1 MDMLKYIE
9 ELRNKLHHHNYLYYI
24 KDAPE
29 ISDLEFD
36 QTLSELVSLENK
48 YPQYFDANSPSQRVG
63 SSLSNSFKTFNHKY
77 RMYSLE
83 NSYSREDLAKWN
95 ERIEKNL
102 GKNNLSF
109 SCELKLDGV
118 SISLSYE
125 KGLLKKALTRGDGIQ
140 GDDVTENIKTIN
152 SIPLKL
158 NRTIDYDFTIRG
170 EVIIEK
176 KDFTEMNKIRERN
189 GDEKYMNPR
198 NTASGSIKLI
208 NSLEVKKRPLKC
220 YFFQIISENYNILN
234 QTEALNLVKVLGFK
248 TLKTNRFCKNID
260 DVFDY
265 INYWDKRKND
275 LNFEIDG
282 IVIKVNNLGYQ
293 KDLGYTSKF
302 PRWAIAYKF
311 ATERVETK
319 LIDVEYQ
326 VGRTG
331 VVTPVAVLE
340 PVLIN
345 GTKVK
350 RASLHNKDQIE
361 KLNLHQNDHV
371 FVEKG
376 GEIIPKIVGVNKEKR
391 SLDAKT
397 VMFREICPCPIQS
410 NLVKIPGEAQHYCV
424 NHKKCPPQILGR
436 FKHFISRKAMNID
449 GFGIETIERLI
460 KINELKNFS
469 DIYFLSKQKLVSI
482 DRMAEKSA
490 QNLLTA
496 IKNSIS
502 QPFHKVLFSLG
513 IRHVGETVA
522 LNLVNHFK
530 TIENLMN
537 SDFDQMISVNE
548 IGDKIAE
555 SLIEYFDDVEN
566 KEEVLKLKYLGL
578 CFKISNENK
587 NNPLNNLKFVISGT
601 FEEISRE
608 DLKAMI
614 ISSGGSISSS
624 VTKNSILITG
634 ENAGPSKISK
644 ADSLGIQKLTYDRF
658 IAKFIS

>member
-83 NSYSREDLAKWN
+83 NSYSREDLVKWN

-614 ISSGGSISSS
+614 ISNGGSVSSS

>member
-1 MDMLKYIE
+1 
-9 ELRNKLHHHNYLYYI
+9 
-24 KDAPE
+24 
-29 ISDLEFD
+29 
-36 QTLSELVSLENK
+36 
-48 YPQYFDANSPSQRVG
+48 
-63 SSLSNSFKTFNHKY
+63 
-77 RMYSLE
+77 
-83 NSYSREDLAKWN
+83 
-95 ERIEKNL
+95 
-102 GKNNLSF
+102 
-109 SCELKLDGV
+109 
-118 SISLSYE
+118 
-125 KGLLKKALTRGDGIQ
+125 
-140 GDDVTENIKTIN
+140 
-152 SIPLKL
+152 
-158 NRTIDYDFTIRG
+158 
-170 EVIIEK
+170 
-176 KDFTEMNKIRERN
+176 MNKIRERN
-189 GDEKYMNPR
+189 GDTKYMNPR

-234 QTEALNLVKVLGFK
+234 QTEALNLVEDLGFK

-260 DVFDY
+260 DVFAY

-319 LIDVEYQ
+319 LIDIEYQ

-376 GEIIPKIVGVNKEKR
+376 GEIIPKIVGVNLEKR
-391 SLDAKT
+391 SKSPSKINFKD
-397 VMFREICPCPIQS
+397 FCPACNS
-410 NLVKIPGEAQHYCV
+410 SLVKSQNEAQHFCL
-424 NHKKCPPQILGR
+424 NSKNCPPQISGK

-449 GFGIETIERLI
+449 GFGKETIERLI

-469 DIYFLSKQKLVSI
+469 DIYTLSEQKLVSI

-522 LNLVNHFK
+522 LNLVNNFK

-537 SDFDQMISVNE
+537 ADFDQIISVNE

-566 KEEVLKLKYLGL
+566 KEEIQQLKYLGL
-578 CFKISNENK
+578 CFKISNENSS
-587 NNPLNNLKFVISGT
+587 NTLNNLKFVISGT

-608 DLKAMI
+608 DLKSMI
-614 ISSGGSISSS
+614 LSNGGSVSSS
-624 VTKNSILITG
+624 VTKNIILIIG
-634 ENAGPSKISK
+634 ENAGPKKISK
-644 ADSLGIQKLTYDRF
+644 ADNLGIEKLTYNRF
-658 IAKFIS
+658 IAKFKL

>member
-29 ISDLEFD
+29 ISDIEFD
-36 QTLSELVSLENK
+36 QILNELVSLENK

-83 NSYSREDLAKWN
+83 NSYSREDLVKWN

-189 GDEKYMNPR
+189 GDTKYMNPR

-234 QTEALNLVKVLGFK
+234 QTEALNLVEDLGFK
-248 TLKTNRFCKNID
+248 TLKTNRFCKNIN
-260 DVFDY
+260 DVFAY

-319 LIDVEYQ
+319 LIDIEYQ

-376 GEIIPKIVGVNKEKR
+376 GEIIPKIVGVNLEKR
-391 SLDAKT
+391 SKSPSKINFKD
-397 VMFREICPCPIQS
+397 FCPACNS
-410 NLVKIPGEAQHYCV
+410 SLVKSQNEAQHFCL
-424 NHKKCPPQILGR
+424 NSKNCPPQISGK

-449 GFGIETIERLI
+449 GFGKETIERLI

-469 DIYFLSKQKLVSI
+469 DIYALSKQKLVSI

-537 SDFDQMISVNE
+537 ADFDQIISVNE

-555 SLIEYFDDVEN
+555 SLIKYFDDVEN
-566 KEEVLKLKYLGL
+566 KEEIQRLKYLGL
-578 CFKISNENK
+578 CFKISNENSS
-587 NNPLNNLKFVISGT
+587 NTLNNLKFVISGT

-608 DLKAMI
+608 DLKSMI
-614 ISSGGSISSS
+614 LSNGGSVSSS
-624 VTKNSILITG
+624 VTKNIILIIG
-634 ENAGPSKISK
+634 ENAGPKKISK
-644 ADSLGIQKLTYDRF
+644 ADSLGIEKLTYKRF
-658 IAKFIS
+658 IAKFKL

>member
-29 ISDLEFD
+29 ISDIEFD
-36 QTLSELVSLENK
+36 QILNELVSLENK

-83 NSYSREDLAKWN
+83 NSYSREDLVKWN

-189 GDEKYMNPR
+189 GDTKYMNPR

-234 QTEALNLVKVLGFK
+234 QTEALNLVEDLGFK

-260 DVFDY
+260 DVFAY

-319 LIDVEYQ
+319 LIDIEYQ

-376 GEIIPKIVGVNKEKR
+376 GEIIPKIVGVNLEKR
-391 SLDAKT
+391 SKSPSKINFKD
-397 VMFREICPCPIQS
+397 FCPACNS
-410 NLVKIPGEAQHYCV
+410 SLVKSQNEAQHFCL
-424 NHKKCPPQILGR
+424 NSKNCPPQISGK

-449 GFGIETIERLI
+449 GFGKETIERLI

-469 DIYFLSKQKLVSI
+469 DIYALSKQKLVSI

-496 IKNSIS
+496 IKSSIS

-537 SDFDQMISVNE
+537 ADFDQIISVNE

-555 SLIEYFDDVEN
+555 SLIEYFDDVQN
-566 KEEVLKLKYLGL
+566 KEEILRLKYLGL
-578 CFKISNENK
+578 CFKISNENSS
-587 NNPLNNLKFVISGT
+587 NTLNNLKFVISGT

-608 DLKAMI
+608 DLKSMI
-614 ISSGGSISSS
+614 LSNGGSVSSS
-624 VTKNSILITG
+624 VTKNIILIIG
-634 ENAGPSKISK
+634 ENAGPKKISK
-644 ADSLGIQKLTYDRF
+644 ADNLGIEKLTYNRF
-658 IAKFIS
+658 IAKFKL

>member
-158 NRTIDYDFTIRG
+158 NSTIDYDFTIRG

-248 TLKTNRFCKNID
+248 TLKTNKFCKNID

-614 ISSGGSISSS
+614 ISSGGSVSSS

>member
-29 ISDLEFD
+29 ISDIEFD
-36 QTLSELVSLENK
+36 QILSELVSLENK

-83 NSYSREDLAKWN
+83 NSYSREDLVKWN

-158 NRTIDYDFTIRG
+158 NRIIDYNFTIRG

-176 KDFTEMNKIRERN
+176 EDFTEMNKIRERN
-189 GDEKYMNPR
+189 GDTKYMNPR

-220 YFFQIISENYNILN
+220 YFFQIISENYKILN
-234 QTEALNLVKVLGFK
+234 QTEALNLVDDLGFK
-248 TLKTNRFCKNID
+248 TLKTNRFCKNIE

-311 ATERVETK
+311 ATERAETK

-361 KLNLHQNDHV
+361 KLNLHQNEHV

-376 GEIIPKIVGVNKEKR
+376 GEIIPKIVGINKEKR
-391 SLDAKT
+391 SSDAKPF
-397 VMFREICPCPIQS
+397 MFSEICPCPIQS
-410 NLVKIPGEAQHYCV
+410 NLVRIAGEAQHYCV

-449 GFGIETIERLI
+449 GFGVETIERLV

-469 DIYFLSKQKLVSI
+469 DIYALSKQKLISI

-522 LNLVNHFK
+522 LNLVNNFK
-530 TIENLMN
+530 TIEKLMN
-537 SDFDQMISVNE
+537 ADFDQIISVNE

-566 KEEVLKLKYLGL
+566 KEEIQQLKYLGL
-578 CFKISNENK
+578 CFKISNVSK
-587 NNPLNNLKFVISGT
+587 NNTLNNLKFVISGT

-608 DLKAMI
+608 DLKSMI
-614 ISSGGSISSS
+614 LSNGGSVSSS
-624 VTKNSILITG
+624 VTKNIILIIG
-634 ENAGPSKISK
+634 ENAGPQKISK
-644 ADSLGIQKLTYDRF
+644 ADSLGIEKLTYNRF
-658 IAKFIS
+658 IAKFKL

>member
-29 ISDLEFD
+29 ISDIEFD
-36 QTLSELVSLENK
+36 QILNELVSLENK

-83 NSYSREDLAKWN
+83 NSYSIEDLVKWN

-158 NRTIDYDFTIRG
+158 NRAIDYDFTIRG

-176 KDFTEMNKIRERN
+176 KDFAEMNKIRERN
-189 GDEKYMNPR
+189 GDTKYMNPR

-234 QTEALNLVKVLGFK
+234 QTEALNLVEDLGFK
-248 TLKTNRFCKNID
+248 TLKTNRFCKNIN

-311 ATERVETK
+311 ATERAETK

-361 KLNLHQNDHV
+361 KLNLHQNEYV

-376 GEIIPKIVGVNKEKR
+376 GEIIPKIVGINKEKR
-391 SLDAKT
+391 SSDAKP
-397 VMFREICPCPIQS
+397 VMFSEICPCPIQS
-410 NLVKIPGEAQHYCV
+410 NLVKIAGEAQHYCV

-469 DIYFLSKQKLVSI
+469 DIYALSKQKLISI

-522 LNLVNHFK
+522 LNLVNNFK

-537 SDFDQMISVNE
+537 ADFDQIISVNE

-566 KEEVLKLKYLGL
+566 KEEILKLKYLGL
-578 CFKISNENK
+578 CFKIRNENK
-587 NNPLNNLKFVISGT
+587 NKPLNNLKFVISGT
-601 FEEISRE
+601 FQEISRE
-608 DLKAMI
+608 DLKSMI
-614 ISSGGSISSS
+614 LSNGGSVSSS
-624 VTKNSILITG
+624 VTKNIILIIG
-634 ENAGPSKISK
+634 ENVGPKKISK
-644 ADSLGIQKLTYDRF
+644 ADSLGIEKLTYDRF
-658 IAKFIS
+658 IAKFKL

>member
-1 MDMLKYIE
+1 MLKYIE

-29 ISDLEFD
+29 ISDIEFD
-36 QTLSELVSLENK
+36 QILNELVSLENK
-48 YPQYFDANSPSQRVG
+48 YPQYFDSNSPSQRVG

-83 NSYSREDLAKWN
+83 NSYSREDLVKWN

-158 NRTIDYDFTIRG
+158 NRAIDYDFTIRG

-176 KDFTEMNKIRERN
+176 KDFAEMNKIRERN
-189 GDEKYMNPR
+189 GDTKYMNPR

-234 QTEALNLVKVLGFK
+234 QTEALNLVEELGFK
-248 TLKTNRFCKNID
+248 TLKTNRFCKNIN

-282 IVIKVNNLGYQ
+282 IVIKVNNLSYQ
-293 KDLGYTSKF
+293 KDLGFTSKF

-311 ATERVETK
+311 ATERAETK

-361 KLNLHQNDHV
+361 KLNLHQNEYV

-376 GEIIPKIVGVNKEKR
+376 GEIIPKIVGINKEKR
-391 SLDAKT
+391 SSDAKP
-397 VMFREICPCPIQS
+397 VMFSEICPCPIQS
-410 NLVKIPGEAQHYCV
+410 NLVKIAGEAQHYCV

-469 DIYFLSKQKLVSI
+469 DIYALSKQKLISI

-522 LNLVNHFK
+522 LNLVNNFK

-537 SDFDQMISVNE
+537 ADFDQIISVNE

-566 KEEVLKLKYLGL
+566 REEIQQLKYLGL
-578 CFKISNENK
+578 CFKIRNENK
-587 NNPLNNLKFVISGT
+587 SNTLNNLKFVISGT
-601 FEEISRE
+601 FQEISRE
-608 DLKAMI
+608 DLKSMI
-614 ISSGGSISSS
+614 LSNGGSVSSS
-624 VTKNSILITG
+624 VTKNIILIIG
-634 ENAGPSKISK
+634 ENVGPKKISK
-644 ADSLGIQKLTYDRF
+644 ADSLGIEKLTYDRF
-658 IAKFIS
+658 IAKFKL

>member
-1 MDMLKYIE
+1 MLKYIE

-29 ISDLEFD
+29 ISDIEFD
-36 QTLSELVSLENK
+36 QILNELVSLENK
-48 YPQYFDANSPSQRVG
+48 YPQYFDSNSPSQRVG

-83 NSYSREDLAKWN
+83 NSYSREDLVKWN

-158 NRTIDYDFTIRG
+158 NRAIDYDFTIRG

-176 KDFTEMNKIRERN
+176 KDFAEMNKIRERN
-189 GDEKYMNPR
+189 GDTKYMNPR

-234 QTEALNLVKVLGFK
+234 QTEALNLVEDLGFK
-248 TLKTNRFCKNID
+248 TLKTNRFCKNIN

-311 ATERVETK
+311 ATERAETK

-361 KLNLHQNDHV
+361 KLNLHQNEYV

-376 GEIIPKIVGVNKEKR
+376 GEIIPKIVGINKEKR
-391 SLDAKT
+391 SSDAKP
-397 VMFREICPCPIQS
+397 VMFSEICPCPIQS
-410 NLVKIPGEAQHYCV
+410 NLVKIAGEAQHYCV

-469 DIYFLSKQKLVSI
+469 DIYALSKQKLISI

-522 LNLVNHFK
+522 LNLVNNFK

-537 SDFDQMISVNE
+537 ADFDQIISVNE

-566 KEEVLKLKYLGL
+566 EEEILKLKYLGL
-578 CFKISNENK
+578 CFKIRNENK
-587 NNPLNNLKFVISGT
+587 YKKPLNNLKFVISGT
-601 FEEISRE
+601 FQEISRE
-608 DLKAMI
+608 DLKSMI
-614 ISSGGSISSS
+614 LSNGGSVSSS
-624 VTKNSILITG
+624 VTKKIILIIG
-634 ENAGPSKISK
+634 ENAGPKKISK
-644 ADSLGIQKLTYDRF
+644 ADSLGIEKLTYDRF
-658 IAKFIS
+658 IAKFKL

>member
-83 NSYSREDLAKWN
+83 NSYSREDLVKWN

-361 KLNLHQNDHV
+361 KLNLHQKDHV

-397 VMFREICPCPIQS
+397 VMFSDICPCPIQS

-614 ISSGGSISSS
+614 ISNGGSVSSS

>member
-29 ISDLEFD
+29 ISDIEFD
-36 QTLSELVSLENK
+36 QILNELVSLENK

-83 NSYSREDLAKWN
+83 NSYSREDLVKWN

-158 NRTIDYDFTIRG
+158 NRAIDYDFTIRG

-176 KDFTEMNKIRERN
+176 KDFAEMNKIRERN
-189 GDEKYMNPR
+189 GDTKYMNPR

-234 QTEALNLVKVLGFK
+234 QTEALNLVEDLGFK
-248 TLKTNRFCKNID
+248 TLKTNRFCKNIN

-311 ATERVETK
+311 ATERAETK

-361 KLNLHQNDHV
+361 KLNLHQNEYV

-376 GEIIPKIVGVNKEKR
+376 GEIIPKIVGINKEKR
-391 SLDAKT
+391 SSDAKP
-397 VMFREICPCPIQS
+397 VMFSEICPCPIQS
-410 NLVKIPGEAQHYCV
+410 NLVKIAGEAQHYCV

-469 DIYFLSKQKLVSI
+469 DIYALSKQKLISI

-522 LNLVNHFK
+522 LNLVNNFK

-537 SDFDQMISVNE
+537 ADFDQIISVNE

-566 KEEVLKLKYLGL
+566 KEEILKLKYLGL
-578 CFKISNENK
+578 CFKIRNENK
-587 NNPLNNLKFVISGT
+587 NKPLNNLKFVISGT
-601 FEEISRE
+601 FQEISRE
-608 DLKAMI
+608 DLKSMI
-614 ISSGGSISSS
+614 LSNGGSVSSS
-624 VTKNSILITG
+624 VTKNIILIIG
-634 ENAGPSKISK
+634 ENAGPKKISK
-644 ADSLGIQKLTYDRF
+644 ADSLGIEKLTYDRF
-658 IAKFIS
+658 IAKFKL

>member
-24 KDAPE
+24 KDTPE
-29 ISDLEFD
+29 ISDIEFD
-36 QTLSELVSLENK
+36 QILNELVSLENK
-48 YPQYFDANSPSQRVG
+48 YPQYFDSNSPSQRVG

-83 NSYSREDLAKWN
+83 NSYSKEDLVKWN

-158 NRTIDYDFTIRG
+158 NRAIDYDFTIRG

-176 KDFTEMNKIRERN
+176 KDFAEMNKIRERN
-189 GDEKYMNPR
+189 GDTKYMNPR

-234 QTEALNLVKVLGFK
+234 QTEALNLVEELGFK
-248 TLKTNRFCKNID
+248 TLKTNRFCKNIN

-614 ISSGGSISSS
+614 ISSGGSVSSS

>member
-29 ISDLEFD
+29 ISDIEFD
-36 QTLSELVSLENK
+36 QILNELVSLENK

-83 NSYSREDLAKWN
+83 NSYSREDLVKWN

-189 GDEKYMNPR
+189 GDTKYMNPR

-220 YFFQIISENYNILN
+220 YFFQIISENYKILN
-234 QTEALNLVKVLGFK
+234 QTEALNLVEDLGFK
-248 TLKTNRFCKNID
+248 TLKTNRFCKNIN

-319 LIDVEYQ
+319 LIDIEYQ

-376 GEIIPKIVGVNKEKR
+376 GEIIPKIVGVNLEKR
-391 SLDAKT
+391 SKSPSKINFKD
-397 VMFREICPCPIQS
+397 FCPACNS
-410 NLVKIPGEAQHYCV
+410 SLVKSQNEAQHFCL
-424 NHKKCPPQILGR
+424 NSKNCPPQISGK

-449 GFGIETIERLI
+449 GFGKETIERLI

-469 DIYFLSKQKLVSI
+469 DIYALSKQKLVSI

-537 SDFDQMISVNE
+537 ADFDQIISVNE

-555 SLIEYFDDVEN
+555 SLIEYFDDIEN
-566 KEEVLKLKYLGL
+566 KEEIQRLKYLGL
-578 CFKISNENK
+578 CFKISNVDKSNT
-587 NNPLNNLKFVISGT
+587 LNNLKFVISGT

-608 DLKAMI
+608 DLKSMI
-614 ISSGGSISSS
+614 LSNGGSVSSS
-624 VTKNSILITG
+624 VTKNIILIIG
-634 ENAGPSKISK
+634 ENAGPKKISK
-644 ADSLGIQKLTYDRF
+644 ADNLGIEKLTYNRF
-658 IAKFIS
+658 IAKFKL

>member
-1 MDMLKYIE
+1 
-9 ELRNKLHHHNYLYYI
+9 
-24 KDAPE
+24 
-29 ISDLEFD
+29 
-36 QTLSELVSLENK
+36 
-48 YPQYFDANSPSQRVG
+48 
-63 SSLSNSFKTFNHKY
+63 
-77 RMYSLE
+77 
-83 NSYSREDLAKWN
+83 
-95 ERIEKNL
+95 
-102 GKNNLSF
+102 
-109 SCELKLDGV
+109 
-118 SISLSYE
+118 
-125 KGLLKKALTRGDGIQ
+125 
-140 GDDVTENIKTIN
+140 
-152 SIPLKL
+152 
-158 NRTIDYDFTIRG
+158 
-170 EVIIEK
+170 
-176 KDFTEMNKIRERN
+176 MNKIRERN
-189 GDEKYMNPR
+189 GDTKYMNPR

-234 QTEALNLVKVLGFK
+234 QTEALNLVEDLGFK
-248 TLKTNRFCKNID
+248 TLKTNRFCKNIN

-311 ATERVETK
+311 ATERAETK

-361 KLNLHQNDHV
+361 KLNLHQNEYV

-376 GEIIPKIVGVNKEKR
+376 GEIIPKIVGINKEKR
-391 SLDAKT
+391 SSDAKP
-397 VMFREICPCPIQS
+397 VMFSEICPCPIQS
-410 NLVKIPGEAQHYCV
+410 NLVKIAGEAQHYCV

-469 DIYFLSKQKLVSI
+469 DIYALSKQKLISI

-522 LNLVNHFK
+522 LNLVNNFK

-537 SDFDQMISVNE
+537 ADFDQIISVNE

-566 KEEVLKLKYLGL
+566 KEEILKLKYLGL
-578 CFKISNENK
+578 CFKIRNENK
-587 NNPLNNLKFVISGT
+587 NKPLNNLKFVISGT
-601 FEEISRE
+601 FQEISRE
-608 DLKAMI
+608 DLKSMI
-614 ISSGGSISSS
+614 LSNGGSVSSS
-624 VTKNSILITG
+624 VTKNIILIIG
-634 ENAGPSKISK
+634 ENVGPKKISK
-644 ADSLGIQKLTYDRF
+644 ADSLGIEKLTYDRF
-658 IAKFIS
+658 IAKFKL

>member
-29 ISDLEFD
+29 ISDIEFD
-36 QTLSELVSLENK
+36 QILNELVSLENK

-83 NSYSREDLAKWN
+83 NSYSREDLVKWN

-158 NRTIDYDFTIRG
+158 NRAIDYDFTIRG

-176 KDFTEMNKIRERN
+176 KDFAEMNKIRERN
-189 GDEKYMNPR
+189 GDTKYMNPR

-234 QTEALNLVKVLGFK
+234 QTEALNLVEDLGFK
-248 TLKTNRFCKNID
+248 TLKTNRFCKNIN

-376 GEIIPKIVGVNKEKR
+376 GEIIPKIVGVNIEKR
-391 SLDAKT
+391 GKIPSKINFKD
-397 VMFREICPCPIQS
+397 FCPACNS
-410 NLVKIPGEAQHYCV
+410 SLVKSQNEAQHFCL
-424 NHKKCPPQILGR
+424 NSKICPPQISGR

-469 DIYFLSKQKLVSI
+469 DIYSLNEQKLVSI

-522 LNLVNHFK
+522 LNLVNNFK

-537 SDFDQMISVNE
+537 ADFDQIISVNE

-566 KEEVLKLKYLGL
+566 KEEILKLKYLGL
-578 CFKISNENK
+578 CFKISNVDKSNT
-587 NNPLNNLKFVISGT
+587 LNNLKFVISGT

-608 DLKAMI
+608 DLKSMI
-614 ISSGGSISSS
+614 LSNGGSVSSS
-624 VTKNSILITG
+624 VTKNIILIIG
-634 ENAGPSKISK
+634 ENAGPQKISK
-644 ADSLGIQKLTYDRF
+644 ADSLGIEKLTYNRF
-658 IAKFIS
+658 IAKFKL

>member
-29 ISDLEFD
+29 ISDIEFD
-36 QTLSELVSLENK
+36 QILNELVSLENK

-83 NSYSREDLAKWN
+83 NSYSREDLVKWN

-189 GDEKYMNPR
+189 GDTKYMNPR

-234 QTEALNLVKVLGFK
+234 QTEALNLVEDLGFK

-260 DVFDY
+260 DVFAY

-319 LIDVEYQ
+319 LIDIEYQ

-376 GEIIPKIVGVNKEKR
+376 GEIIPKIVGVNLEKR
-391 SLDAKT
+391 SKSPSKINFKD
-397 VMFREICPCPIQS
+397 FCPACNS
-410 NLVKIPGEAQHYCV
+410 SLVKSQNEAQHFCL
-424 NHKKCPPQILGR
+424 NSKNCPPQISGK

-449 GFGIETIERLI
+449 GFGKETIERLI

-469 DIYFLSKQKLVSI
+469 DIYTLSKQKLVSI

-537 SDFDQMISVNE
+537 ADFDQIISVNE

-555 SLIEYFDDVEN
+555 SLIEYFDDIEN
-566 KEEVLKLKYLGL
+566 KEEIQRLKYLGL
-578 CFKISNENK
+578 CFKISNVDKSNT
-587 NNPLNNLKFVISGT
+587 LNNLKFVISGT

-608 DLKAMI
+608 DLKSMI
-614 ISSGGSISSS
+614 LSNGGSVSSS
-624 VTKNSILITG
+624 VTKNIILIIG
-634 ENAGPSKISK
+634 ENAGPKKISK
-644 ADSLGIQKLTYDRF
+644 ADSLGIEKLTYNRF
-658 IAKFIS
+658 IAKFKL

>member
-9 ELRNKLHHHNYLYYI
+9 ELRNKLHQHNYLYYI

-29 ISDLEFD
+29 ISDKEFD
-36 QTLSELVSLENK
+36 KILSELVSLENK

-83 NSYSREDLAKWN
+83 NSYSREDLVKWN
-95 ERIEKNL
+95 ERLEKNL

-176 KDFTEMNKIRERN
+176 KDFTQMNKIRERK
-189 GDEKYMNPR
+189 GYTKYMNPR

-220 YFFQIISENYNILN
+220 YFFQIISENYSILN
-234 QTEALNLVKVLGFK
+234 QTEALNLVEDLGFK
-248 TLKTNRFCKNID
+248 TLKTNRFCKNIN

-265 INYWDKRKND
+265 INYWDNRKND

-282 IVIKVNNLGYQ
+282 IVIKVNSLGYQ

-361 KLNLHQNDHV
+361 KLNLYQNDHV

-376 GEIIPKIVGVNKEKR
+376 GEIIPKIVGVNLEKR
-391 SLDAKT
+391 SKSSSKINFED
-397 VMFREICPCPIQS
+397 ICPACNS
-410 NLVKIPGEAQHYCV
+410 SLVKSLNEAQYFCL
-424 NHKKCPPQILGR
+424 NSKICPPQISGK
-436 FKHFISRKAMNID
+436 FKHFISRRAMNID

-460 KINELKNFS
+460 KINVLKNFS
-469 DIYFLSKQKLVSI
+469 DIYALSEQNLVSI

-490 QNLLTA
+490 QNLLNA

-537 SDFDQMISVNE
+537 ADFDQIISVNE

-555 SLIEYFDDVEN
+555 SLIEYFDDIEN
-566 KEEVLKLKYLGL
+566 KKEILNLKYLGL
-578 CFKISNENK
+578 CFKIKNENNSK
-587 NNPLNNLKFVISGT
+587 PLNNLKFVISGT
-601 FEEISRE
+601 FQEISRE
-608 DLKAMI
+608 DLKSMI
-614 ISSGGSISSS
+614 LSNGGSVSSS
-624 VTKNSILITG
+624 VTKNIILIIG
-634 ENAGPSKISK
+634 ENAGPKKISK
-644 ADSLGIQKLTYDRF
+644 ADSLGIEKLTYDRF
-658 IAKFIS
+658 IAKFKL

>member
-158 NRTIDYDFTIRG
+158 NSTIDYDFTIRG

-176 KDFTEMNKIRERN
+176 KDFAEMNKIRERN

-248 TLKTNRFCKNID
+248 TLKTNKFCKNID

-614 ISSGGSISSS
+614 ISSGGSVSSS

>member
-83 NSYSREDLAKWN
+83 NSYSREDLVKWN

-125 KGLLKKALTRGDGIQ
+125 KGLLKKALTRGDGMQ

-234 QTEALNLVKVLGFK
+234 QTEALNLVEVLGFK

-361 KLNLHQNDHV
+361 KLNLHQKDHV

-397 VMFREICPCPIQS
+397 VMFSEICPCPIQS

-555 SLIEYFDDVEN
+555 SLIEYFNDFEN

-614 ISSGGSISSS
+614 ISSGGSVSSS

-634 ENAGPSKISK
+634 ENAGPSKITK

>member
-29 ISDLEFD
+29 ISDIEFD
-36 QTLSELVSLENK
+36 QILNELVSLENK

-83 NSYSREDLAKWN
+83 NSYSREDLVKWN

-158 NRTIDYDFTIRG
+158 NRAIDYDFTIRG

-176 KDFTEMNKIRERN
+176 KDFAEMNKIRERN
-189 GDEKYMNPR
+189 GDTKYMNPR

-234 QTEALNLVKVLGFK
+234 QTEALNLVEDLGFK
-248 TLKTNRFCKNID
+248 TLKTNRFCKNIN

-265 INYWDKRKND
+265 INYWDKRRND

-311 ATERVETK
+311 ATERAETK

-361 KLNLHQNDHV
+361 KLNLHQNEYV

-376 GEIIPKIVGVNKEKR
+376 GEIIPKIVGINKEKR
-391 SLDAKT
+391 SSDAKP
-397 VMFREICPCPIQS
+397 VMFSEICPCPIQS
-410 NLVKIPGEAQHYCV
+410 NLVKIAGEAQHYCV

-469 DIYFLSKQKLVSI
+469 DIYALSKQKLISI

-522 LNLVNHFK
+522 LNLVNNFK

-537 SDFDQMISVNE
+537 ADFDQIISVNE

-566 KEEVLKLKYLGL
+566 KEEILKLKYLGL
-578 CFKISNENK
+578 CFKIRNENK
-587 NNPLNNLKFVISGT
+587 NKPLNNLKFVISGT
-601 FEEISRE
+601 FQEISRE
-608 DLKAMI
+608 DLKSMI
-614 ISSGGSISSS
+614 LSNGGSVSSS
-624 VTKNSILITG
+624 VTKNIILIIG
-634 ENAGPSKISK
+634 ENAGPKKISK
-644 ADSLGIQKLTYDRF
+644 ADSLGIEKLTYDRF
-658 IAKFIS
+658 IAKFKL

>member
-29 ISDLEFD
+29 ISDIEFD
-36 QTLSELVSLENK
+36 QILNELVSLENK

-83 NSYSREDLAKWN
+83 NSYSLEDLVKWN

-158 NRTIDYDFTIRG
+158 NRAIDYDFTIRG

-176 KDFTEMNKIRERN
+176 KDFAEMNKIRERN
-189 GDEKYMNPR
+189 GDTKYMNPR

-234 QTEALNLVKVLGFK
+234 QTEALNLVEDLGFK
-248 TLKTNRFCKNID
+248 TLKTNRFCKNIN

-311 ATERVETK
+311 ATERAETK

-361 KLNLHQNDHV
+361 KLNLHQNEYV

-376 GEIIPKIVGVNKEKR
+376 GEIIPKIVGINKEKR
-391 SLDAKT
+391 SSDAKP
-397 VMFREICPCPIQS
+397 VMFSEICPCPIQS
-410 NLVKIPGEAQHYCV
+410 NLVKIAGEAQHYCV

-469 DIYFLSKQKLVSI
+469 DIYALSKQKLISI

-522 LNLVNHFK
+522 LNLVNNFK

-537 SDFDQMISVNE
+537 ADFDQIISVNE

-566 KEEVLKLKYLGL
+566 REEIQQLKYLGL
-578 CFKISNENK
+578 CFKIRNENK
-587 NNPLNNLKFVISGT
+587 SNTLNNLKFVISGT
-601 FEEISRE
+601 FQEISRE
-608 DLKAMI
+608 DLKSMI
-614 ISSGGSISSS
+614 LSNGGSVSSS
-624 VTKNSILITG
+624 VTKNIILIIG
-634 ENAGPSKISK
+634 ENVGPKKISK
-644 ADSLGIQKLTYDRF
+644 ADSLGIEKLTYDRF
-658 IAKFIS
+658 IAKFKL

>member
-29 ISDLEFD
+29 ISDIEFD
-36 QTLSELVSLENK
+36 QILNELVSLENK

-83 NSYSREDLAKWN
+83 NSYSRKDLVKWN

-125 KGLLKKALTRGDGIQ
+125 RGLLKKALTRGDGIQ

-158 NRTIDYDFTIRG
+158 NRAIDYDFTIRG

-189 GDEKYMNPR
+189 GDTKYMNPR

-208 NSLEVKKRPLKC
+208 NSLQVKKRPLKC

-234 QTEALNLVKVLGFK
+234 QTEALNLVEDLGFK
-248 TLKTNRFCKNID
+248 TLKTNRFCKNIN

-376 GEIIPKIVGVNKEKR
+376 GEIIPKIVGINLEKR
-391 SLDAKT
+391 SKSPSKINFKD
-397 VMFREICPCPIQS
+397 FCPACNS
-410 NLVKIPGEAQHYCV
+410 SLVKSQNDAQHFCL
-424 NHKKCPPQILGR
+424 NSKNCPPQISGK

-469 DIYFLSKQKLVSI
+469 DIYALSKQKLISI

-522 LNLVNHFK
+522 LNLVNNFK

-537 SDFDQMISVNE
+537 ADFDQVISVNE

-566 KEEVLKLKYLGL
+566 REEIQQLKYLGL
-578 CFKISNENK
+578 CFNIRNENK
-587 NNPLNNLKFVISGT
+587 SNTLNNLKFVISGT
-601 FEEISRE
+601 FQEISRE
-608 DLKAMI
+608 DLKSMI
-614 ISSGGSISSS
+614 LSNGGSVSSS
-624 VTKNSILITG
+624 VTKNIILIIG
-634 ENAGPSKISK
+634 ENVGPKKISK
-644 ADSLGIQKLTYDRF
+644 ADSLGIEKLTYDRF
-658 IAKFIS
+658 IAKFKL

>member
-29 ISDLEFD
+29 ISDIEFD
-36 QTLSELVSLENK
+36 QMLNELVSLENK

-83 NSYSREDLAKWN
+83 NSYSREDLVKWN

-158 NRTIDYDFTIRG
+158 NRAIDYDFTIRG

-176 KDFTEMNKIRERN
+176 KDFAEMNKIRERN
-189 GDEKYMNPR
+189 GDTKYMNPR

-234 QTEALNLVKVLGFK
+234 QTEALNLVEDLGFK
-248 TLKTNRFCKNID
+248 TLKTNRFCKNIN

-265 INYWDKRKND
+265 INYWDKRRND

-282 IVIKVNNLGYQ
+282 IVIKVNNLSYQ
-293 KDLGYTSKF
+293 KDLGFTSKF

-311 ATERVETK
+311 ATERAETK

-361 KLNLHQNDHV
+361 KLNLHQNEYV

-376 GEIIPKIVGVNKEKR
+376 GEIIPKIVGINKEKR
-391 SLDAKT
+391 SSDAKP
-397 VMFREICPCPIQS
+397 VMFSEICPCPIQS
-410 NLVKIPGEAQHYCV
+410 NLVKIAGEAQHYCV

-469 DIYFLSKQKLVSI
+469 DIYALSKQKLISI

-522 LNLVNHFK
+522 LNLVNNFK

-537 SDFDQMISVNE
+537 ADFDQIISVNE

-566 KEEVLKLKYLGL
+566 KEEILKLKYLGL
-578 CFKISNENK
+578 CFKIRNENK
-587 NNPLNNLKFVISGT
+587 NKPLNNLKFVISGT
-601 FEEISRE
+601 FQEISRE
-608 DLKAMI
+608 DLKSMI
-614 ISSGGSISSS
+614 LSNGGSVSSS
-624 VTKNSILITG
+624 VTKNIILIIG
-634 ENAGPSKISK
+634 ENAGPKKISK
-644 ADSLGIQKLTYDRF
+644 ADSLGIEKLTYDRF
-658 IAKFIS
+658 IAKFKL

>member
-158 NRTIDYDFTIRG
+158 NSTIDYDFTIRG

-614 ISSGGSISSS
+614 ISSGGSVSSS

>member
-29 ISDLEFD
+29 ISDIEFD
-36 QTLSELVSLENK
+36 QILNELVSLENK

-83 NSYSREDLAKWN
+83 NSYSREDLVKWN

-158 NRTIDYDFTIRG
+158 NRAIDYDFTIRG

-189 GDEKYMNPR
+189 GDTKYMNPR

-234 QTEALNLVKVLGFK
+234 QTEALNLVEDLGFK
-248 TLKTNRFCKNID
+248 TLKTNRFCKNIT
-260 DVFDY
+260 DVFAY

-376 GEIIPKIVGVNKEKR
+376 GEIIPKIVGVNLEKR
-391 SLDAKT
+391 SKSPSKINFKD
-397 VMFREICPCPIQS
+397 FCPACNS
-410 NLVKIPGEAQHYCV
+410 SLVKSQNEAQHFCL
-424 NHKKCPPQILGR
+424 NSKNCPPQISGK

-449 GFGIETIERLI
+449 GFGKETIERLI

-469 DIYFLSKQKLVSI
+469 DIYALSKQKLVSI

-537 SDFDQMISVNE
+537 ADFDQIISVNE

-555 SLIEYFDDVEN
+555 SLIVYFDDVEN
-566 KEEVLKLKYLGL
+566 KEEILRLKYLGL
-578 CFKISNENK
+578 CFKISNENSS
-587 NNPLNNLKFVISGT
+587 NTLNNLKFVISGT

-608 DLKAMI
+608 DLKSMI
-614 ISSGGSISSS
+614 LSNGGSVSSS
-624 VTKNSILITG
+624 VTKNIILIIG
-634 ENAGPSKISK
+634 ENAGPKKISK
-644 ADSLGIQKLTYDRF
+644 ADNLGIEKLTYNRF
-658 IAKFIS
+658 IAKFKL

>member
-29 ISDLEFD
+29 ISDIEFD
-36 QTLSELVSLENK
+36 QILNELVSLENK

-83 NSYSREDLAKWN
+83 NSYSREDLVKWN

-158 NRTIDYDFTIRG
+158 NRAIDYDFTIRG

-176 KDFTEMNKIRERN
+176 KDFAEMNKIRERN
-189 GDEKYMNPR
+189 GDTKYMNPR

-234 QTEALNLVKVLGFK
+234 QTEALNLVEELGFK
-248 TLKTNRFCKNID
+248 TLKTNRFCKNIN

-311 ATERVETK
+311 ATERAETK

-361 KLNLHQNDHV
+361 KLNLHQNEYV

-376 GEIIPKIVGVNKEKR
+376 GEIIPKIVGINKEKR
-391 SLDAKT
+391 SSDAKP
-397 VMFREICPCPIQS
+397 VMFSEICPCPIQS
-410 NLVKIPGEAQHYCV
+410 NLVKIAGEAQHYCV

-469 DIYFLSKQKLVSI
+469 DIYALSKQKLISI

-522 LNLVNHFK
+522 LNLVNNFK

-537 SDFDQMISVNE
+537 ADFDQIISVNE

-566 KEEVLKLKYLGL
+566 REEIQQLKYLGL
-578 CFKISNENK
+578 CFNIRNENK
-587 NNPLNNLKFVISGT
+587 SNTLNNLKFVISGT
-601 FEEISRE
+601 FQEISRE
-608 DLKAMI
+608 DLKSMI
-614 ISSGGSISSS
+614 LSNGGSVSSS
-624 VTKNSILITG
+624 VTKNIIIIIG
-634 ENAGPSKISK
+634 ENVGPKKISK
-644 ADSLGIQKLTYDRF
+644 ADSLGIEKLTYDRF
-658 IAKFIS
+658 IAKFKL

>member
-1 MDMLKYIE
+1 MLKYIE

-248 TLKTNRFCKNID
+248 TLKTNKFCKNID

>member
-29 ISDLEFD
+29 ISDIEFD
-36 QTLSELVSLENK
+36 QILNELVSLENK

-83 NSYSREDLAKWN
+83 NSYSREDLVKWN

-158 NRTIDYDFTIRG
+158 NRAIDYDFTIRG

-176 KDFTEMNKIRERN
+176 KDFAEMNKIRERN
-189 GDEKYMNPR
+189 GDTKYMNPR

-234 QTEALNLVKVLGFK
+234 QTEALNLVEDLGFK
-248 TLKTNRFCKNID
+248 TLKTNRFCKNIN
-260 DVFDY
+260 DVFNY

-282 IVIKVNNLGYQ
+282 IVIKVNNLGNQ

-311 ATERVETK
+311 ATERAETK

-361 KLNLHQNDHV
+361 KLNLHQNEYV

-376 GEIIPKIVGVNKEKR
+376 GEIIPKIVGINKEKR
-391 SLDAKT
+391 SSDAKP
-397 VMFREICPCPIQS
+397 VMFSEICPCPIQS
-410 NLVKIPGEAQHYCV
+410 NLVKIAGEAQHYCV

-449 GFGIETIERLI
+449 GFGIETIERFI

-469 DIYFLSKQKLVSI
+469 DIYALSKQKLISI

-522 LNLVNHFK
+522 LNLVNNFK

-537 SDFDQMISVNE
+537 ADFDQIISVNE

-566 KEEVLKLKYLGL
+566 KEEILKLKYLGL
-578 CFKISNENK
+578 CFKIRNENK
-587 NNPLNNLKFVISGT
+587 NKPLNNLKFVISGT
-601 FEEISRE
+601 FQEISRE
-608 DLKAMI
+608 DLKSMI
-614 ISSGGSISSS
+614 LSNGGSVSSS
-624 VTKNSILITG
+624 VTKNIILIIG
-634 ENAGPSKISK
+634 ENAGPKKISK
-644 ADSLGIQKLTYDRF
+644 ADSLGIEKLTYDRF
-658 IAKFIS
+658 IAKFKR

>member
-9 ELRNKLHHHNYLYYI
+9 ELRNKLHHHNYLYYV
-24 KDAPE
+24 KDRPE
-29 ISDLEFD
+29 ITDFEFD
-36 QTLSELVSLENK
+36 QLLSELVSLEK
-48 YPQYFDANSPSQRVG
+48 EYPQFFDMNSPTQRVG
-63 SSLSNSFKTFNHKY
+63 SSLSNSFETYNHKY

-83 NSYSREDLAKWN
+83 NSYSKADIIKWN
-95 ERIEKNL
+95 ERLEKNL
-102 GKNNLSF
+102 NQKNLSF

-118 SISLSYE
+118 SVSLSYE

-140 GDDVTENIKTIN
+140 GDDITENIKTIN

-158 NRTIDYDFTIRG
+158 NGHVDYDFEIRG

-176 KDFTEMNKIRERN
+176 KDFEKMNQIRERN
-189 GDEKYMNPR
+189 GDAKYMNPR

-220 YFFQIISENYNILN
+220 YFFQIITENYNIFN
-234 QTEALNLVKVLGFK
+234 QTEALQLVEELGFK
-248 TLKTNRFCKNID
+248 TLKTNTFCKNIE

-265 INYWDKRKND
+265 IDYWDKRKND

-282 IVIKVNNLGYQ
+282 IVIKVNNLDFQ
-293 KDLGYTSKF
+293 KELGYTSKF

-319 LIDVEYQ
+319 LLNVEYQ
-326 VGRTG
+326 IGRTG
-331 VVTPVAVLE
+331 VVTPVAILN
-340 PVLIN
+340 PVIIN

-361 KLNLHQNDHV
+361 KLNLHKNDYV

-376 GEIIPKIVGVNKEKR
+376 GEIIPKIVGVNINRRNKNSSKINFQDFCPSCNSYLVR
-391 SLDAKT
+391 S
-397 VMFREICPCPIQS
+397 S
-410 NLVKIPGEAQHYCV
+410 NEAQHFCQ
-424 NHKKCPPQILGR
+424 NSKFCHPQISGK

-460 KINELKNFS
+460 KIDELNNFS
-469 DIYFLSKQKLVSI
+469 DIYALSEQNLVSI

-490 QNLLTA
+490 QNLLRA

-502 QPFHKVLFSLG
+502 QPFHKVLFALG

-522 LNLVNHFK
+522 SNLVNHFE

-537 SDFDQMISVNE
+537 ANFEQIISVNE
-548 IGDKIAE
+548 IGEKIAK
-555 SLIEYFDDVEN
+555 SLLEYFKDRDN
-566 KEEVLKLKYLGL
+566 KEEIFKLKVLGL
-578 CFKISNENK
+578 SFKINNDNK
-587 NNPLNNLKFVISGT
+587 NKPLNNLKFVITGT
-601 FEEISRE
+601 FQEISRE
-608 DLKAMI
+608 NLKQKI
-614 ISSGGSISSS
+614 LFNGGSVSSS
-624 VTKNSILITG
+624 VSRNVILILG
-634 ENAGPSKISK
+634 ENAGPSKIVK
-644 ADSLGIQKLTYDRF
+644 ADSYEIEKLSYSDF
-658 IAKFIS
+658 ITKFKL